1 MQKYYICTTG
11 IAKGPFLLEDLYE
24 IEIDE
29 QDLIWG
35 SKWRKAKY
43 AYEIRELKKHFNK
56 DWTQKNDG
64 KNWLA
69 GIMQGSTFIVSF
81 ITILFALAVYFL
93 FFV

>member
-24 IEIDE
+24 IDIDE

-43 AYEIRELKKHFNK
+43 AYEISELKRHFNK
-56 DWTQKNDG
+56 EWSQKNG
-64 KNWLA
+64 EKNWLPDSVA
-69 GIMQGSTFIVSF
+69 GSTFSLIFIFIV
-81 ITILFALAVYFL
+81 FALGLCYL
-93 FFV
+93 FFL